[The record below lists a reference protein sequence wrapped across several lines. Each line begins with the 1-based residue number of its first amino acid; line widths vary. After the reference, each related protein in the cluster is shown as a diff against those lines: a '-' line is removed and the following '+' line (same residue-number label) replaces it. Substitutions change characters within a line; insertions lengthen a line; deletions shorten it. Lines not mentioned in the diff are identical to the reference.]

1 MFGFYSTFAKS
12 GDTARMAKSD
22 EILHRIAGQLGGDEV
37 LARLRELA
45 PRDLHS
51 LLLHLHQEAAT
62 QKSPQDVLAR
72 FVEAPSF
79 ALGYV
84 DQRLSLRFAAAA
96 FDAAEGFEAIEL
108 SPVCPLGTSSVLS
121 GIHQNWVLSASRGAE
136 IIADPTPVL
145 ALECARRRRKVSDR
159 GTTQRLA
166 TTQRL
171 MRMQPTPAGLLPHF
185 RLFALTTALRHSPSG
200 EADAL
205 REQLAV
211 YLRLFA
217 HLPQAEFR
225 FDDITVNVSHTGAI
239 EAWLAAHGQD
249 RDDIRRSV
257 RTEVWND
264 PDALLKA
271 RGLTAVRGRADDLRS
286 ELATLPHPLRSAVE
300 ELDARVLSP
309 LHETFSGVNLR
320 LDLGRLEGL
329 GYYDGPCIRIAARDR
344 SGHMLPLVDG
354 GFTRWT
360 QRLLGDSRERL
371 LITGIGSDLAC
382 ARYRV

>member
-1 MFGFYSTFAKS
+1 
-12 GDTARMAKSD
+12 MAKSE
-22 EILHRIAGQLGGDEV
+22 EILRRISGVLGGDDV
-37 LARLRELA
+37 LARLLELG

-51 LLLHLHQEAAT
+51 LLLHLHEEEAA
-62 QKSPQDVLAR
+62 KKNPQDVLAR
-72 FVEAPSF
+72 FAEAPSF
-79 ALGYV
+79 ALSYV
-84 DQRLSLRFAAAA
+84 DPRLSLRFATAA
-96 FDAAEGFEAIEL
+96 FDAAEEFEGIEL
-108 SPVCPLGTSSVLS
+108 SPVCPLGTISVLS

-136 IIADPTPVL
+136 IVADPTPVL
-145 ALECARRRRKVSDR
+145 ALESARRRRKASER

-166 TTQRL
+166 TSQRL

-185 RLFALTTALRHSPSG
+185 RLFALTTAMRQAPTV

-217 HLPQAEFR
+217 RLAQDGFR

-249 RDDIRRSV
+249 REAIRRSV

-271 RGLTAVRGRADDLRS
+271 RGLTAIRGRADDLRDD
-286 ELATLPHPLRSAVE
+286 LAALPRPLRSAVE

-309 LHETFSGVNLR
+309 LSETFSNANLR
-320 LDLGRLEGL
+320 LDLGRLEGI
-329 GYYDGPCIRIAARDR
+329 GYYDGPCIRISARDR
-344 SGHMLPLVDG
+344 SGTVLPLVDG

-360 QRLLGDSRERL
+360 QRLLGDARERF

-382 ARYRV
+382 ARYRE

>member
-1 MFGFYSTFAKS
+1 
-12 GDTARMAKSD
+12 MAKSD
-22 EILHRIAGQLGGDEV
+22 EILRRIAGELGGEAA
-37 LARLRELA
+37 LEKLRALG

-51 LLLHLHQEAAT
+51 LLLHLHEEEAD
-62 QKSPQDVLAR
+62 KKGPQDVLAR
-72 FVEAPSF
+72 FLQAPSF

-84 DQRLSLRFAAAA
+84 DQRLSLRFATAA

-108 SPVCPLGTSSVLS
+108 SPVCPLGTIATLS

-136 IIADPTPVL
+136 IVADPTPVL
-145 ALECARRRRKVSDR
+145 ALESARRRRKTSDR
-159 GTTQRLA
+159 ATVQRLA

-185 RLFALTTALRHSPSG
+185 RLFALTTAMQHAAAI

-217 HLPQAEFR
+217 QLAQAGFR

-249 RDDIRRSV
+249 REEIRRSV

-271 RGLTAVRGRADDLRS
+271 RGLTAIRGRAADLHDA
-286 ELATLPHPLRSAVE
+286 LNPLPRPLREAVV
-300 ELDARVLSP
+300 ELDARVLTP
-309 LHETFSGVNLR
+309 LCETFSSVNLR

-329 GYYDGPCIRIAARDR
+329 GYYDGPCIRVTARDR
-344 SGHMLPLVDG
+344 SGTMLPLIDG
-354 GFTRWT
+354 GFTKWT
-360 QRLLGDSRERL
+360 QRLLGDSRERF